1 MVGASR
7 CAAADRRLSV
17 NRKLIRTTLAEIRER
32 GEREATNRSRDS
44 GGGGGQRK
52 RVPPEQTNAESF
64 YYKKQMD
71 NRTPM
76 VIVLQDGEELK
87 GTIEWYD
94 RSCIKLHRNGAPN
107 LLVLKHNVKYMY
119 KENESDEDSES
130 DADGDVDSDE
140 SDHEHSDDAD

>member
-1 MVGASR
+1 M
-7 CAAADRRLSV
+7 

-44 GGGGGQRK
+44 GGGGQRK

-94 RSCIKLHRNGAPN
+94 RSCIKLHRIGAPN
-107 LLVLKHNVKYMY
+107 LLVLKHNVKYMF
-119 KENESDEDSES
+119 KENESDEDSDSES
-130 DADGDVDSDE
+130 DGDVDAGEPDN
-140 SDHEHSDDAD
+140 EHADDAD